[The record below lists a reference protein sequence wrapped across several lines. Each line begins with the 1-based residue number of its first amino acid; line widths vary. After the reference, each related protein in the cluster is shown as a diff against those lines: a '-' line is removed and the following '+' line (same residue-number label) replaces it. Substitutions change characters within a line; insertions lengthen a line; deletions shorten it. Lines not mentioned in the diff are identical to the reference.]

1 MLINAS
7 GLARC
12 KANMVC
18 WTEIL
23 SFGLTFD
30 AIVHSV
36 SPGPVRPYS
45 SSWVTTRSAR
55 PLLTGGAGGISR
67 LLFEPLLGCADG
79 VLPLDMPGSI
89 FSIPSL
95 LNTGGSSST
104 MYSLKIR
111 PLGHIASTIKFRN
124 GSIMGLLLVM

>member
-1 MLINAS
+1 M
-7 GLARC
+7 
-12 KANMVC
+12 
-18 WTEIL
+18 

-45 SSWVTTRSAR
+45 SSWVTTPSVR
-55 PLLTGGAGGISR
+55 PLLTVGAGGIPR
-67 LLFEPLLGCADG
+67 LLFERLPGCADE
-79 VLPLDMPGSI
+79 VLPLDMLGSI

-104 MYSLKIR
+104 MYSLRIR
-111 PLGHIASTIKFRN
+111 PAGHIASTIKFRK
-124 GSIMGLLLVM
+124 GSIIGLLLVM